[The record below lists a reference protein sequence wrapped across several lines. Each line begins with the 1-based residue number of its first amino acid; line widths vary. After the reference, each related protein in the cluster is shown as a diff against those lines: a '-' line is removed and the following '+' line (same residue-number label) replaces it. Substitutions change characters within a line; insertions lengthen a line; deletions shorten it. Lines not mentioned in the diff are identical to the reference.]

1 MRSYA
6 RLCVIGN
13 YHQGGSRQREC
24 PVAVDLKQ
32 RDGFMENSYSNEYCY
47 ARCFN
52 SKAND
57 NSHNRQFVVYWKHRA
72 RIAQF
77 VGALRLKSIAFQH
90 FCVIN

>member
-32 RDGFMENSYSNEYCY
+32 RDGFMKNSYSNEYCFMLVALT
-47 ARCFN
+47 ARQMTTVTIG
-52 SKAND
+52 S
-57 NSHNRQFVVYWKHRA
+57 
-72 RIAQF
+72 
-77 VGALRLKSIAFQH
+77 L
-90 FCVIN
+90 